1 MDPNIQGD
9 FQICFSVLLIQIFF
23 YKIFTNC
30 RDIRVRGSSILIPFY
45 FHQLQRHLSISRVI
59 TSERL
64 LPCVACDRTRVDR
77 LPSAV
82 YISIRMSTRDLKHR
96 IRAEF
101 KVIGVD
107 LNQSRI
113 QKLEPIK
120 TLQGSP
126 WHDIR
131 HGAFYNLKMYYIS
144 FESDV
149 RHKKF

>member
-82 YISIRMSTRDLKHR
+82 YISIRISPRDFKHR

-101 KVIGVD
+101 RVTGVD
-107 LNQSRI
+107 LNQPGI

-120 TLQGSP
+120 TP
-126 WHDIR
+126 
-131 HGAFYNLKMYYIS
+131 
-144 FESDV
+144 
-149 RHKKF
+149 